1 MSKLLKLILK
11 MNSKRLRSITTT
23 AFFMAVCSNLHGQQ
37 GDAVKLDDLVVVG
50 EYLQSNQVNALKTPT
65 PINEVPQSLVIL
77 TSDYMSLQD
86 MTGMAD
92 IADYTPG
99 IDAGQGEG
107 HRDDIL
113 FRGVKS
119 TADFFVDGVRDDVQ
133 YFRPLYNI
141 EQVEV
146 LKGANALF
154 FGRGGT
160 GGLINRVTKK
170 AIVGEEFTN
179 YSLSLDDLGE
189 TYAGLDTNLSL
200 GLNGAFRMN
209 AYIEDLENHRDFY
222 FGDNKGINPTFNF
235 DLSET
240 TYVNI
245 SYEHL
250 DHKRFIDRGI
260 PSASGVPVK
269 ALADITF
276 GDKDENYSALDAN
289 ILSLT
294 VDQQLDDET
303 KLRFRFTDNDFS
315 KLYQNL
321 YASSYDSTANTV
333 TLAGYRDTT
342 DRSSNILSLDLIGE
356 KEVGGIGHKFVVG
369 FEKIGTDNDN
379 ERFYMDT
386 DNLDNNSKGEKITVP
401 IADQLVIP
409 NFNFTTEKYD
419 ETEADLNVRSIYFS
433 DEIDLSDQ
441 FSMVLGGR
449 FDDFDLSV
457 VDVYGNSGGSASKV
471 DEEFS
476 PRFGLVFKPQANLS
490 VYGSYSESFIPKS
503 GGQYADLKGSKK
515 QKTDPDV
522 YENKEFGVKYELD
535 NGLSL
540 TAALYDSTAVK
551 PTGSV
556 ADGDYAVTETSTKG
570 FEITAT
576 GNVTESWFISAGANV
591 VNGTVPAEVAE
602 NSYSVWNLFKV
613 SDQFSLGLGY
623 ISKGDTVGKG
633 STKLPS
639 YNRLDVSA
647 YYTVNE
653 YMRLQLNVENATDE
667 LYFPHSYGSGQVTV
681 GAPVHATLRLS
692 GRF

>member
-1 MSKLLKLILK
+1 

-23 AFFMAVCSNLHGQQ
+23 AFFLAVFSSLYGQQ
-37 GDAVKLDDLVVVG
+37 DDVVNLDDLVIVG

-77 TSDYMSLQD
+77 TSDYILLQD
-86 MTGMAD
+86 MRGMAD

-170 AIVGEEFTN
+170 AIVGEQFTD

-189 TYAGLDTNLSL
+189 TYAGLDTNLSI
-200 GLNGAFRMN
+200 GSNGAFRMN
-209 AYIEDLENHRDFY
+209 AYVEDLENHRDFY

-240 TYVNI
+240 TNVNI

-260 PSASGVPVK
+260 PSEAGVPVK
-269 ALADITF
+269 SLADVTF

-303 KLRFRFTDNDFS
+303 KVRFRFTDNDFS

-369 FEKIGTDNDN
+369 FEKISTDNDN

-409 NFNFTTEKYD
+409 SFNFTTEKYD
-419 ETEADLNVRSIYFS
+419 ETEADLSVRSIYFS
-433 DEIDLSDQ
+433 DEIKLSDQ
-441 FSMVLGGR
+441 FNMVLGGR

-457 VDVYGNSGGSASKV
+457 VDVYGNSGGNASKV

-476 PRFGLVFKPQANLS
+476 PRFGLVFKPQENLS

-522 YENKEFGVKYELD
+522 YENKEFGVKYELE

-540 TAALYDSTAVK
+540 TAALYNSTAVK

-570 FEITAT
+570 FELTAT
-576 GNVTESWFISAGANV
+576 GNVTENWFISAGANI

-602 NSYSVWNLFKV
+602 NSYSVWNLVKV

-653 YMRLQLNVENATDE
+653 YVRLQLNVENVTDE
-667 LYFPHSYGSGQVTV
+667 LYFPYSYGSGQVTV

>member
-1 MSKLLKLILK
+1 
-11 MNSKRLRSITTT
+11 
-23 AFFMAVCSNLHGQQ
+23 MAVCSNLHGQQ
-37 GDAVKLDDLVVVG
+37 GDPVKLDDLVVVG

-240 TYVNI
+240 TNVNI

-303 KLRFRFTDNDFS
+303 KLRFGFTDNDFS

-379 ERFYMDT
+379 DRFYMDT

>member
-1 MSKLLKLILK
+1 
-11 MNSKRLRSITTT
+11 
-23 AFFMAVCSNLHGQQ
+23 MAVCSNLYGQQ
-37 GDAVKLDDLVVVG
+37 DNVIKLDDLVVVG

-86 MTGMAD
+86 MSGMAD

-240 TYVNI
+240 TNVNI

-303 KLRFRFTDNDFS
+303 KLRFGFTDNDFS

-356 KEVGGIGHKFVVG
+356 KEIGGIGHKFVVG

-476 PRFGLVFKPQANLS
+476 PRFGLVFRPQANLS

-556 ADGDYAVTETSTKG
+556 ADGDYAVTEASTKG

-633 STKLPS
+633 STNLPS

-653 YMRLQLNVENATDE
+653 YMRIQLNVENATDE
-667 LYFPHSYGSGQVTV
+667 LYFPNSYGSGQVTV

>member
-1 MSKLLKLILK
+1 

-23 AFFMAVCSNLHGQQ
+23 AFFLAVFSSLYGQQ
-37 GDAVKLDDLVVVG
+37 DDVVNLDDLVIVG

-77 TSDYMSLQD
+77 TSDYILLQD
-86 MTGMAD
+86 MRGMAD

-170 AIVGEEFTN
+170 AIVGEQFTD

-189 TYAGLDTNLSL
+189 TYAGLDTNLSI
-200 GLNGAFRMN
+200 GSNGAFRMN
-209 AYIEDLENHRDFY
+209 AYVEDLENHRDFY

-240 TYVNI
+240 TNVNI

-260 PSASGVPVK
+260 PSEAGVPVK
-269 ALADITF
+269 SLADVTF

-303 KLRFRFTDNDFS
+303 KVRFRFTDNDFS

-369 FEKIGTDNDN
+369 FEKISTDNDN

-409 NFNFTTEKYD
+409 SFNFTTEKYD
-419 ETEADLNVRSIYFS
+419 ETEADLSVRSIYFS
-433 DEIDLSDQ
+433 DEIKLSDQ
-441 FSMVLGGR
+441 FNMVLGGR

-457 VDVYGNSGGSASKV
+457 VDVYGNSGGNASKV

-476 PRFGLVFKPQANLS
+476 PRFGLVFKPQENLS

-522 YENKEFGVKYELD
+522 YENKEFGVKYELE

-540 TAALYDSTAVK
+540 TAALYNSTAVK

-570 FEITAT
+570 FELTAT
-576 GNVTESWFISAGANV
+576 GNVTENWFISAGANI

-602 NSYSVWNLFKV
+602 NSYSVWNLVKV

-639 YNRLDVSA
+639 YDRLDVSA

-653 YMRLQLNVENATDE
+653 YVRLQLNVENVTDE
-667 LYFPHSYGSGQVTV
+667 LYFPYSYGSGQVTV

>member
-1 MSKLLKLILK
+1 

-23 AFFMAVCSNLHGQQ
+23 AFFLAVFSSLYGQQ
-37 GDAVKLDDLVVVG
+37 DDVVNLDDLVIVG

-77 TSDYMSLQD
+77 TSDYMSLQG

-170 AIVGEEFTN
+170 AIVGEQFTD

-189 TYAGLDTNLSL
+189 TYAGLDTNLSI
-200 GLNGAFRMN
+200 GSNGAFRMN
-209 AYIEDLENHRDFY
+209 AYVEDLENHRDFY

-240 TYVNI
+240 TNVNI

-260 PSASGVPVK
+260 PSVAGVPVES
-269 ALADITF
+269 LADVTF

-303 KLRFRFTDNDFS
+303 KIRFRFTDNDFS

-342 DRSSNILSLDLIGE
+342 DRSSDILSVDLIGE
-356 KEVGGIGHKFVVG
+356 KEIGGIGHKFVVG

-409 NFNFTTEKYD
+409 SFNFTTEKYD
-419 ETEADLNVRSIYFS
+419 ETEADLSVRSIYFS
-433 DEIDLSDQ
+433 DEIELSDQ

-476 PRFGLVFKPQANLS
+476 PRFGLVFKPQENLS
-490 VYGSYSESFIPKS
+490 VFGSYSESFIPKS

-540 TAALYDSTAVK
+540 TAALYNSTAVK

-570 FEITAT
+570 FELTAT
-576 GNVTESWFISAGANV
+576 GNVTANWFISAGANI

-602 NSYSVWNLFKV
+602 NNYSVWNLFKV

-623 ISKGDTVGKG
+623 ISQGDTVGKG

-639 YNRLDVSA
+639 YDRLDVSA
-647 YYTVNE
+647 YYTVND
-653 YMRLQLNVENATDE
+653 YLRLQLNVENVTDE
-667 LYFPHSYGSGQVTV
+667 LYFPNSYGSGQVTV

>member
-1 MSKLLKLILK
+1 
-11 MNSKRLRSITTT
+11 MNSKRLRSIATT
-23 AFFMAVCSNLHGQQ
+23 AFFLAVFSNLHGQQ
-37 GDAVKLDDLVVVG
+37 DDVIKLDDLVVVG
-50 EYLQSNQVNALKTPT
+50 EYLQSNQVNALKSPT

-77 TSDYMSLQD
+77 TADYMALQD

-146 LKGANALF
+146 LKGANALL

-179 YSLSLDDLGE
+179 CSLSLDDLGE

-200 GLNGAFRMN
+200 GSNGAFRMN

-240 TYVNI
+240 THVNI

-269 ALADITF
+269 ALAGVTF

-294 VDQQLDDET
+294 VDQQLDDAT
-303 KLRFRFTDNDFS
+303 KLRFGFTDNDFS

-321 YASSYDSTANTV
+321 YASGYDSTANTV

-342 DRSSNILSLDLIGE
+342 ERSSTILSLDLIGE
-356 KEVGGIGHKFVVG
+356 KEIGGIGHRFIVG
-369 FEKIGTDNDN
+369 FEEIDTGNDND
-379 ERFYMDT
+379 RFYMDT

-419 ETEADLNVRSIYFS
+419 ETEADLSVRSIYFS
-433 DEIDLSDQ
+433 DEINLSSQ

-476 PRFGLVFKPQANLS
+476 PRFGLVFKPQEDLS
-490 VYGSYSESFIPKS
+490 VYASYSESFIPKS

-540 TAALYDSTAVK
+540 TAALYESTAVK

-556 ADGDYAVTETSTKG
+556 ADGDYAVTEASTKG
-570 FEITAT
+570 FEFTAT
-576 GNVTESWFISAGANV
+576 GNLTESWFISAGANI

-602 NSYSVWNLFKV
+602 NSYSLWNLFEV

-623 ISKGDTVGKG
+623 ISKGDTMGKG

-653 YMRLQLNVENATDE
+653 NLRLQLNVENATDE

>member
-1 MSKLLKLILK
+1 M
-11 MNSKRLRSITTT
+11 
-23 AFFMAVCSNLHGQQ
+23 HGQQ

-65 PINEVPQSLVIL
+65 PIYEVPQSLVIL
-77 TSDYMSLQD
+77 TSDYMLLQD

-170 AIVGEEFTN
+170 AIVGEKFTN

-200 GLNGAFRMN
+200 GSNGAFRMN

-240 TYVNI
+240 TNVNI

-294 VDQQLDDET
+294 VDQQLDEET
-303 KLRFRFTDNDFS
+303 KLRFGFTDNDFS
-315 KLYQNL
+315 KMYQNL

-333 TLAGYRDTT
+333 TLSGYRDTT
-342 DRSSNILSLDLIGE
+342 DRSSKILSLDLIGE

-457 VDVYGNSGGSASKV
+457 RDVYGNSGGSASKV

-570 FEITAT
+570 FEFTAT

-602 NSYSVWNLFKV
+602 NSYSVWNLFKF
-613 SDQFSLGLGY
+613 SDQLSLGLGY

-653 YMRLQLNVENATDE
+653 YMRLQLNVENVTDE

>member
-1 MSKLLKLILK
+1 

-23 AFFMAVCSNLHGQQ
+23 AFFMAVCSNLYGQQ
-37 GDAVKLDDLVVVG
+37 DNVIKLDDLVVVG

-86 MTGMAD
+86 MSGMAD

-240 TYVNI
+240 TNVNI

-303 KLRFRFTDNDFS
+303 KLRFGFTDNDFS

-356 KEVGGIGHKFVVG
+356 KEIGGIGHKFVVG

-476 PRFGLVFKPQANLS
+476 PRFGLVFRPQANLS

-556 ADGDYAVTETSTKG
+556 ADGDYAVTEASTKG

-576 GNVTESWFISAGANV
+576 GNITESWFISAGANV

-633 STKLPS
+633 STNLPS

-653 YMRLQLNVENATDE
+653 YMRIQLNVENATDE
-667 LYFPHSYGSGQVTV
+667 LYFPNSYGSGQVTV

>member
-1 MSKLLKLILK
+1 

-23 AFFMAVCSNLHGQQ
+23 AFFMAVCSNLYGQQ
-37 GDAVKLDDLVVVG
+37 DNVIKLDDLVVVG

-86 MTGMAD
+86 MSGMAD

-240 TYVNI
+240 TNVNI

-303 KLRFRFTDNDFS
+303 KLRFGFTDNDFS

-356 KEVGGIGHKFVVG
+356 KEIGGIGHKFVVG

-476 PRFGLVFKPQANLS
+476 PRFGLVFRPQANLS

-556 ADGDYAVTETSTKG
+556 ADGDYAVTEASTKG

-576 GNVTESWFISAGANV
+576 GNITESWFISAGANV

-633 STKLPS
+633 STNLPS

-653 YMRLQLNVENATDE
+653 YMRIQLNVENATDE

>member
-1 MSKLLKLILK
+1 

-23 AFFMAVCSNLHGQQ
+23 AFFMAVCSNLYGQQ
-37 GDAVKLDDLVVVG
+37 DNVIKLDDLVVVG

-86 MTGMAD
+86 MSGMAD

-240 TYVNI
+240 TNVNI

-303 KLRFRFTDNDFS
+303 KLRFGFTDNDFS

-356 KEVGGIGHKFVVG
+356 KEIGGIGHKFVVG

-476 PRFGLVFKPQANLS
+476 PRFGLVFKPRANLS

-556 ADGDYAVTETSTKG
+556 ADGDYAVTEASTKG

-633 STKLPS
+633 STNLPS

-653 YMRLQLNVENATDE
+653 YMRIQLNVENATDE

>member
-1 MSKLLKLILK
+1 

-23 AFFMAVCSNLHGQQ
+23 AFFMAVCSNLYGQQ
-37 GDAVKLDDLVVVG
+37 DNVIKLDDLVVVG

-86 MTGMAD
+86 MSGMAD

-240 TYVNI
+240 TNVNI

-303 KLRFRFTDNDFS
+303 KLRFGFTDNDFS

-356 KEVGGIGHKFVVG
+356 KEIGGIGHKFVVG

-476 PRFGLVFKPQANLS
+476 PRFGLVFRPQANLS

-556 ADGDYAVTETSTKG
+556 ADGDYAVTEASTKG

-633 STKLPS
+633 STNLPS

-653 YMRLQLNVENATDE
+653 YMRIQLNVENATDE
-667 LYFPHSYGSGQVTV
+667 LYFPNSYGSGQVTV

>member
-1 MSKLLKLILK
+1 

-222 FGDNKGINPTFNF
+222 FGDNKGINPTFSF

-240 TYVNI
+240 TNVNI

-303 KLRFRFTDNDFS
+303 KLRFGFTDNDFA

-556 ADGDYAVTETSTKG
+556 ADGDYAVTEASTKG

-576 GNVTESWFISAGANV
+576 GNVTESWFISVGANV

>member
-1 MSKLLKLILK
+1 

-23 AFFMAVCSNLHGQQ
+23 AFFMAVCSNLYGQQ
-37 GDAVKLDDLVVVG
+37 DNVIELEDLVVVG

-260 PSASGVPVK
+260 PSASGVPAK

-303 KLRFRFTDNDFS
+303 KLRFGFTDNDFA

-556 ADGDYAVTETSTKG
+556 ADGDYAVTEASTKG

>member
-1 MSKLLKLILK
+1 

-37 GDAVKLDDLVVVG
+37 GDPVKLDDLVVVG

-240 TYVNI
+240 TNVNI

-556 ADGDYAVTETSTKG
+556 ADGDYAVTETSTKV

-602 NSYSVWNLFKV
+602 NSYSVWNLFKF
-613 SDQFSLGLGY
+613 SDQLSLGLGY

>member
-1 MSKLLKLILK
+1 

-37 GDAVKLDDLVVVG
+37 GDPVKLDDLVVVG

-240 TYVNI
+240 TNVNI

-303 KLRFRFTDNDFS
+303 KLRFGFTDNDFS

-379 ERFYMDT
+379 DRFYMDT

>member
-1 MSKLLKLILK
+1 

-23 AFFMAVCSNLHGQQ
+23 AFFMAVCSNLYWQQ
-37 GDAVKLDDLVVVG
+37 DNVIKLDDLVVVG

-86 MTGMAD
+86 MSGMAD

-170 AIVGEEFTN
+170 AIVGEEFTS

-240 TYVNI
+240 TNVNI

-303 KLRFRFTDNDFS
+303 KLRFGFTDNDFS

-356 KEVGGIGHKFVVG
+356 KEIGGIGHKFVVG

-476 PRFGLVFKPQANLS
+476 PRFGLVFKPRANLS

-515 QKTDPDV
+515 QKTDPDL

-556 ADGDYAVTETSTKG
+556 ADGDYAVTEASTKG

-633 STKLPS
+633 STNLPS

-653 YMRLQLNVENATDE
+653 YMRIQLNVENATDE

>member
-1 MSKLLKLILK
+1 LSKLLKLILK

-37 GDAVKLDDLVVVG
+37 GDPVKLDDLVVVG

-240 TYVNI
+240 TNVNI

-303 KLRFRFTDNDFS
+303 KLRFGFTDNDFS

-379 ERFYMDT
+379 DRFYMDT

>member
-1 MSKLLKLILK
+1 

-23 AFFMAVCSNLHGQQ
+23 AFFMAVCSNLYGQQ
-37 GDAVKLDDLVVVG
+37 DNVVKLDDLVVVG

-86 MTGMAD
+86 MSGMAD

-240 TYVNI
+240 TNVNI

-303 KLRFRFTDNDFS
+303 KLRFGFTDNDFS

-356 KEVGGIGHKFVVG
+356 KEIGGIGHKFVVG

-476 PRFGLVFKPQANLS
+476 PRFGLVFKPRANLS

-556 ADGDYAVTETSTKG
+556 ADGDYAVTEASTKG

-576 GNVTESWFISAGANV
+576 GNVTESWFISAGVNV

-633 STKLPS
+633 STNLPS

-653 YMRLQLNVENATDE
+653 YMRIQLNVENATDE

>member
-37 GDAVKLDDLVVVG
+37 GDPVKLDDLVVVG

-240 TYVNI
+240 TNVNI

-303 KLRFRFTDNDFS
+303 KLRFGFTDNDFS

-379 ERFYMDT
+379 DRFYMDT

>member
-1 MSKLLKLILK
+1 

-23 AFFMAVCSNLHGQQ
+23 AFFMAVCSNLYGQQ
-37 GDAVKLDDLVVVG
+37 DNVIKLDDLVVVG

-86 MTGMAD
+86 MSGMAD

-99 IDAGQGEG
+99 VDAGQGEG

-170 AIVGEEFTN
+170 AIVGEEFTS

-240 TYVNI
+240 TNVNI

-303 KLRFRFTDNDFS
+303 KLRFGFTDNDFS

-356 KEVGGIGHKFVVG
+356 KEIGGIGHKFVVG

-476 PRFGLVFKPQANLS
+476 PRFGLVFKPRANLS

-556 ADGDYAVTETSTKG
+556 ADGDYAVTEASTKG

-633 STKLPS
+633 STNLPS

-653 YMRLQLNVENATDE
+653 YMRIQLNVENATDE

>member
-1 MSKLLKLILK
+1 
-11 MNSKRLRSITTT
+11 MNSKRLRSTTTT
-23 AFFMAVCSNLHGQQ
+23 AFFLAVFSSLYGQQ
-37 GDAVKLDDLVVVG
+37 DDVVNLDDLVIVG

-77 TSDYMSLQD
+77 TSDYILLQD
-86 MTGMAD
+86 MRGMAD

-170 AIVGEEFTN
+170 AIVGEQFTD

-189 TYAGLDTNLSL
+189 TYAGLDTNLSI
-200 GLNGAFRMN
+200 GSNGAFRMN
-209 AYIEDLENHRDFY
+209 AYVEDLENHRDFY

-240 TYVNI
+240 TNVNI

-260 PSASGVPVK
+260 PSVGGVPVES
-269 ALADITF
+269 LADVTF

-303 KLRFRFTDNDFS
+303 KVRFRFTDNDFS

-356 KEVGGIGHKFVVG
+356 KEIGGIGHKFVVG
-369 FEKIGTDNDN
+369 FEKISTDNDN

-419 ETEADLNVRSIYFS
+419 ETEADLSVRSIYFS
-433 DEIDLSDQ
+433 DEIKLSDQ
-441 FSMVLGGR
+441 FNMVLGGR

-457 VDVYGNSGGSASKV
+457 VDVYGNSGGNASKV

-476 PRFGLVFKPQANLS
+476 PRFGLVFKPQENLS
-490 VYGSYSESFIPKS
+490 VFGSYSESFIPKS

-522 YENKEFGVKYELD
+522 YENKEFGVKYELE

-540 TAALYDSTAVK
+540 TAALYNSTAVK

-570 FEITAT
+570 FELTAT
-576 GNVTESWFISAGANV
+576 GNVTENWFISAGANI

-602 NSYSVWNLFKV
+602 NSYSVWNLVKV

-639 YNRLDVSA
+639 YDRLDVSA

-653 YMRLQLNVENATDE
+653 YMRLQLNVENVTDE
-667 LYFPHSYGSGQVTV
+667 LYFPYSYGSGQVTV

>member
-1 MSKLLKLILK
+1 M
-11 MNSKRLRSITTT
+11 
-23 AFFMAVCSNLHGQQ
+23 
-37 GDAVKLDDLVVVG
+37 DDLVVVG

-77 TSDYMSLQD
+77 TSDYILLQD
-86 MTGMAD
+86 MRGMAD

-133 YFRPLYNI
+133 YFMPLFNI

-240 TYVNI
+240 TNVNI

-303 KLRFRFTDNDFS
+303 KLRFGFTDNDFS

-356 KEVGGIGHKFVVG
+356 KEIGGIGHKFVVG
-369 FEKIGTDNDN
+369 FEEIDTSNDND
-379 ERFYMDT
+379 RFYMDT

-401 IADQLVIP
+401 IARRLVIP
-409 NFNFTTEKYD
+409 SFNFTTEKYD
-419 ETEADLNVRSIYFS
+419 DTEAYLSVSSIYFS
-433 DEIDLSDQ
+433 DEIALTDQ
-441 FSMVLGGR
+441 FDMVIGGR

-457 VDVYGNSGGSASKV
+457 VDVYGNSGGSASKS
-471 DEEFS
+471 DDEFS
-476 PRFGLVFKPQANLS
+476 PRFGLVYKAQENLAL
-490 VYGSYSESFIPKS
+490 YGSYSESFIPKS

-522 YENKEFGVKYELD
+522 YENTEFGVKYELT
-535 NGLSL
+535 NGLSM
-540 TAALYDSTAVK
+540 TAALYRSNAVK

-576 GNVTESWFISAGANV
+576 GTVTENWFISAGANI
-591 VNGTVPAEVAE
+591 VNGTAPAEVAE
-602 NSYSVWNLFKV
+602 NSYSVWNLVKV
-613 SDQFSLGLGY
+613 NDQFSVGLGY
-623 ISKGDTVGKG
+623 IHKGDTVGKG
-633 STKLPS
+633 STQLPS
-639 YNRLDVSA
+639 YDRLDVAA
-647 YYTVNE
+647 YYAVNE
-653 YMRLQLNVENATDE
+653 NLRFQLNLENITDQ
-667 LYFPHSYGSGQVTV
+667 LYFPNSYGSGQVTV
-681 GAPVHATLRLS
+681 GAPFHATFRLS

>member
-1 MSKLLKLILK
+1 
-11 MNSKRLRSITTT
+11 MNSKRLRSTTTT
-23 AFFMAVCSNLHGQQ
+23 AFFLAVFSSLYGQQ
-37 GDAVKLDDLVVVG
+37 DDVVNLDDLVIVG

-77 TSDYMSLQD
+77 TSDYILLQD
-86 MTGMAD
+86 MRGMAD

-170 AIVGEEFTN
+170 AIVGEQFTD

-189 TYAGLDTNLSL
+189 TYAGLDTNLSI
-200 GLNGAFRMN
+200 GSNGAFRMN
-209 AYIEDLENHRDFY
+209 AYVEDLENHRDFY

-240 TYVNI
+240 TNVNI

-260 PSASGVPVK
+260 PSEAGVPVK
-269 ALADITF
+269 SLADVTF

-303 KLRFRFTDNDFS
+303 KVRFRFTDNDFS

-356 KEVGGIGHKFVVG
+356 KEIGGIGHKFVVG
-369 FEKIGTDNDN
+369 FEKISTDNDN

-419 ETEADLNVRSIYFS
+419 ETEADLSVRSIYFS
-433 DEIDLSDQ
+433 DEIKLSDQ
-441 FSMVLGGR
+441 FNMVLGGR

-457 VDVYGNSGGSASKV
+457 VDVYGNSGGNASKV

-476 PRFGLVFKPQANLS
+476 PRFGLVFKPQENLS
-490 VYGSYSESFIPKS
+490 VFGSYSESFIPKS

-522 YENKEFGVKYELD
+522 YENKEFGVKYELE

-540 TAALYDSTAVK
+540 TAALYNSTAVK

-570 FEITAT
+570 FELTAT
-576 GNVTESWFISAGANV
+576 GNVTENWFISAGANI

-602 NSYSVWNLFKV
+602 NSYSVWNLVKV

-639 YNRLDVSA
+639 YDRLDVSA

-653 YMRLQLNVENATDE
+653 YMRLQLNVENVTDE
-667 LYFPHSYGSGQVTV
+667 LYFPYSYGSGQVTV

>member
-1 MSKLLKLILK
+1 

-23 AFFMAVCSNLHGQQ
+23 AFFMAVCSNLYGQQ
-37 GDAVKLDDLVVVG
+37 DNVIKLDDLVVVG

-86 MTGMAD
+86 MSGMAD

-240 TYVNI
+240 TNVNI

-303 KLRFRFTDNDFS
+303 KLRFGFTDNDFS

-356 KEVGGIGHKFVVG
+356 KEIGGIGHKFVVG

-476 PRFGLVFKPQANLS
+476 PRFGLVFRPQANLS

-556 ADGDYAVTETSTKG
+556 ADGDYAVTEASTKG

-633 STKLPS
+633 STNLPS

-653 YMRLQLNVENATDE
+653 YMRIQLNVENATDE

>member
-1 MSKLLKLILK
+1 

-23 AFFMAVCSNLHGQQ
+23 AFFMAVCSNLYGQQ
-37 GDAVKLDDLVVVG
+37 DNVIKLDDLVVVG

-86 MTGMAD
+86 MSGMAD

-170 AIVGEEFTN
+170 AIVGEEFTS

-240 TYVNI
+240 TNVNI

-303 KLRFRFTDNDFS
+303 KLRFGFTDNDFS

-321 YASSYDSTANTV
+321 YASSYDSADNTV

-356 KEVGGIGHKFVVG
+356 KEIGGIGHKFVVG

-476 PRFGLVFKPQANLS
+476 PRFGLVFKPRANLS

-556 ADGDYAVTETSTKG
+556 ADGDYAVTEASTKG

-633 STKLPS
+633 STNLPS

-653 YMRLQLNVENATDE
+653 YMRIQLNVENATDE